1 MDDFDRKFKRMF
13 GCGIVLWVASAIV
26 SLALVVAIIVGII
39 AGVEWLFQ

>member
-1 MDDFDRKFKRMF
+1 MDDFDRKFKSAF
-13 GCGIVLWVASAIV
+13 GCTAALWVASAIV